1 MATVRTKRKI
11 IADPHGYE
19 AGKIT
24 SKSDKG
30 YQSVS
35 ESYES
40 VKQFCESAFL
50 DGYMLAQREYADKGP
65 AKGDDIPG
73 FDDAKVSD
81 TAKNNVKKATNGET
95 PEPAGS
101 KGSAGGSGST
111 TSNTGSSTNSGG
123 IKGWWNKLTKGE
135 KTAIK
140 AAGLTTATALTAAGL
155 YNLMKKHRSKSDDP
169 EVQKAYTFNFI
180 DGYFY
185 AQKEFNKAEEE
196 ADEER
201 RNKNWRTAKAIGL
214 STGAVGL
221 GTAATSTYLLGRAEK
236 AVDNE
241 LKKGG
246 KNISSDLV
254 KRLRRRSNVNGVLTP
269 IGLATTAGSATG
281 LYQAYKARKERLE
294 GKGE

>member
-11 IADPHGYE
+11 IADDHGYE

-24 SKSDKG
+24 SKSGKG
-30 YQSVS
+30 YQSTS

-73 FDDAKVSD
+73 FDDTNVSD
-81 TAKNNVKKATNGET
+81 TAKKNVKKATNGET

-101 KGSAGGSGST
+101 KGSSTSGSGS
-111 TSNTGSSTNSGG
+111 STPGG
-123 IKGWWNKLTKGE
+123 IKGWWNKLSKGE

-140 AAGLTTATALTAAGL
+140 AAGITTATALTAAGL
-155 YNLMKKHRSKSDDP
+155 YSLLKKHKSKSEDP

-185 AQKEFNKAEEE
+185 AQKEFNKAEEK

-201 RNKNWRTAKAIGL
+201 RDKNWRTAKAIGL
-214 STGAVGL
+214 STGIAGL
-221 GTAATSTYLLGRAEK
+221 GSAITSNILLGKTEK

-254 KRLRRRSNVNGVLTP
+254 KKLRRRSNVNGVLTP
-269 IGLATTAGSATG
+269 VGLAAAAGSATG

>member
-11 IADPHGYE
+11 IADKHGYE
-19 AGKIT
+19 AGRVT
-24 SKSDKG
+24 SKSGKG
-30 YQSVS
+30 YQSMS

-73 FDDAKVSD
+73 FDDTNVSD
-81 TAKNNVKKATNGET
+81 TTKKNVRKATNGET

-101 KGSAGGSGST
+101 KGSSSGSGST
-111 TSNTGSSTNSGG
+111 TSSTSGGG

-140 AAGLTTATALTAAGL
+140 AAGITTATALTAAGL
-155 YNLMKKHRSKSDDP
+155 YSLLKKHKSKSEDP

-185 AQKEFNKAEEE
+185 AQKEFNKAEEK

-201 RNKNWRTAKAIGL
+201 RDKNWRTAKAIGL
-214 STGAVGL
+214 STGIAGL
-221 GTAATSTYLLGRAEK
+221 GSAITSNILLGKTEK

-254 KRLRRRSNVNGVLTP
+254 KKLRRRSNVNGVLTP
-269 IGLATTAGSATG
+269 VGLAAAAGSATG

>member
-1 MATVRTKRKI
+1 
-11 IADPHGYE
+11 
-19 AGKIT
+19 
-24 SKSDKG
+24 
-30 YQSVS
+30 
-35 ESYES
+35 
-40 VKQFCESAFL
+40 
-50 DGYMLAQREYADKGP
+50 MLAKREYADKSL
-65 AKGDDIPG
+65 AKGDNTPG
-73 FDDAKVSD
+73 FDDAIVSE
-81 TAKNNVKKATNGET
+81 TTKKNVKKATNGEVL
-95 PEPAGS
+95 EPAGS
-101 KGSAGGSGST
+101 KGVSSGSGST
-111 TSNTGSSTNSGG
+111 TTATTNTPSTGSSTAGG

-140 AAGLTTATALTAAGL
+140 AAGITTASALTAAGL
-155 YNLMKKHRSKSDDP
+155 YSLLKKHKSKSEDP

-214 STGAVGL
+214 GTGAAGL

-246 KNISSDLV
+246 KDISSDLV
-254 KRLRRRSNVNGVLTP
+254 KRLRKRSNVNGVLTP
-269 IGLATTAGSATG
+269 VGLATAAGSATG
-281 LYQAYKARKERLE
+281 LYQAYKARRERLE

>member
-11 IADPHGYE
+11 IADDHGYE
-19 AGKIT
+19 AGRVT
-24 SKSDKG
+24 SKSGKG
-30 YQSVS
+30 YQSMS

-73 FDDAKVSD
+73 FDDTNVSD
-81 TAKNNVKKATNGET
+81 TTKKNVRKATNGET

-101 KGSAGGSGST
+101 KGSSSGSGST
-111 TSNTGSSTNSGG
+111 TSSTSGGG

-140 AAGLTTATALTAAGL
+140 AAGITTATALTAAGL
-155 YNLMKKHRSKSDDP
+155 YSLLKKHKSKSEDP

-185 AQKEFNKAEEE
+185 AQKEFNKAEEK

-201 RNKNWRTAKAIGL
+201 RDKNWRTAKAIGL
-214 STGAVGL
+214 STGIAGL
-221 GTAATSTYLLGRAEK
+221 GSAITSNILLGKTEK

-254 KRLRRRSNVNGVLTP
+254 KKLRRRSNVNGVLTP
-269 IGLATTAGSATG
+269 VGLAAAAGSATG

>member
-11 IADPHGYE
+11 VADDHGYE
-19 AGKIT
+19 AGKVT
-24 SKSDKG
+24 SKTGKG
-30 YQSVS
+30 YQSMS

-40 VKQFCESAFL
+40 VKHFCESAFL

-73 FDDAKVSD
+73 FDDTNVSD
-81 TAKNNVKKATNGET
+81 TAKKNVKKATNGET

-101 KGSAGGSGST
+101 KGSSTSGSGS
-111 TSNTGSSTNSGG
+111 STPGG
-123 IKGWWNKLTKGE
+123 IKGWWNKLSKGE

-140 AAGLTTATALTAAGL
+140 AAGITTATALTAAGL
-155 YNLMKKHRSKSDDP
+155 YSLLKKHKSKSEDP

-185 AQKEFNKAEEE
+185 AQKEFNKAEEK

-201 RNKNWRTAKAIGL
+201 RDKNWRTAKAIGL
-214 STGAVGL
+214 STGIAGL
-221 GTAATSTYLLGRAEK
+221 GSAITSNILLGKTEK

-254 KRLRRRSNVNGVLTP
+254 KKLRRRSNVNGVLTP
-269 IGLATTAGSATG
+269 VGLAAAAGSATG

>member
-11 IADPHGYE
+11 IADDHGYE
-19 AGKIT
+19 AGRVT
-24 SKSDKG
+24 SKSGKG
-30 YQSVS
+30 YQSMS

-73 FDDAKVSD
+73 FDDTNVSD
-81 TAKNNVKKATNGET
+81 TTKKNVRKATNGET

-101 KGSAGGSGST
+101 KGSSSGSGST
-111 TSNTGSSTNSGG
+111 TSSTSGGG

-140 AAGLTTATALTAAGL
+140 AAGITTATALTAAGL
-155 YNLMKKHRSKSDDP
+155 YSLLKKHKSKSEDP

-185 AQKEFNKAEEE
+185 AQKEFNKAEEK

-201 RNKNWRTAKAIGL
+201 RDKNWRTAKAIGL
-214 STGAVGL
+214 GTGIAGL
-221 GTAATSTYLLGRAEK
+221 GSAITSNILLGKTEK

-254 KRLRRRSNVNGVLTP
+254 KKLRRRSNVNGVLTP
-269 IGLATTAGSATG
+269 VGLAAAAGSATG

>member
-11 IADPHGYE
+11 IADDHGYE

-24 SKSDKG
+24 SKSGKG
-30 YQSVS
+30 YQSTS

-73 FDDAKVSD
+73 FDDTNVSD
-81 TAKNNVKKATNGET
+81 TAKKNVKKATNGET

-101 KGSAGGSGST
+101 KGSSTSGSGS
-111 TSNTGSSTNSGG
+111 STSGG
-123 IKGWWNKLTKGE
+123 IKGWWNKLSKGE

-140 AAGLTTATALTAAGL
+140 AAGITTATALTAAGL
-155 YNLMKKHRSKSDDP
+155 YSLLKKHKSKSEDP

-185 AQKEFNKAEEE
+185 AQKEFNKAEEK

-201 RNKNWRTAKAIGL
+201 RDKNWRTAKAIGL
-214 STGAVGL
+214 STGIAGL
-221 GTAATSTYLLGRAEK
+221 GSAITSNILLGKTEK

-254 KRLRRRSNVNGVLTP
+254 KKLRRRSNVNGVLTP
-269 IGLATTAGSATG
+269 VGLAAAAGSATG

>member
-11 IADPHGYE
+11 VADDHGYE
-19 AGKIT
+19 AGKVT
-24 SKSDKG
+24 SKTGKG
-30 YQSVS
+30 YQSMS

-73 FDDAKVSD
+73 FDDTNVSD
-81 TAKNNVKKATNGET
+81 TAKKNVKKATNGET

-101 KGSAGGSGST
+101 KGSSTSGSGS
-111 TSNTGSSTNSGG
+111 STSGG
-123 IKGWWNKLTKGE
+123 IKGWWNKLSKGE

-140 AAGLTTATALTAAGL
+140 AAGITTATALTAAGL
-155 YNLMKKHRSKSDDP
+155 YSLLKKHKSKSEDP

-185 AQKEFNKAEEE
+185 AQKEFNKAEEK

-201 RNKNWRTAKAIGL
+201 RDKNWRTAKAIGL
-214 STGAVGL
+214 STGIAGL
-221 GTAATSTYLLGRAEK
+221 GSAITSNILLGKTEK

-254 KRLRRRSNVNGVLTP
+254 KKLRRRSNVNGVLTP
-269 IGLATTAGSATG
+269 VGLAAAAGSATG